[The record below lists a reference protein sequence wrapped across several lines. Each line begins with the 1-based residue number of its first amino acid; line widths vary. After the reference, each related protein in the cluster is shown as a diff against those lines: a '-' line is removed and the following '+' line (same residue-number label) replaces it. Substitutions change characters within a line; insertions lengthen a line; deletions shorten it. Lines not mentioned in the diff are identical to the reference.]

1 MRSIFYTEICAVLLA
16 GAMAT
21 AEAAELSSENRVA
34 VLSESGYLV
43 SSEVVNLD
51 VVNSIV
57 SGSTLELELPKVS
70 YDCSQSLSISDTD
83 Y

>member
-1 MRSIFYTEICAVLLA
+1 MRSFFYTEICAVLLA

-57 SGSTLELELPKVS
+57 SGSTQIGRAHV
-70 YDCSQSLSISDTD
+70 
-83 Y
+83 